1 MTKDEGKPEDRPLMR
16 LHALTNEIR
25 KAGNENDLA
34 ATEGHIDDILK
45 GELEKYTMGN
55 TEAAETA
62 ALGLATHRLEHL
74 IAQRRAA
81 LNGKSSVP
89 IGQSLAHNSL
99 MKAENLRDLRKRL
112 TDPLLTALT
121 IMLAVILFVVAPL
134 QAAGVVAA
142 HNFGLAFGLVL
153 VATVFIVSESRIAVG
168 AILISLGLV
177 VVATVLR
184 LQHPSVIDIYL
195 DAVAWLITSI
205 ALGCVVAQAVQ
216 LGE

>member
-1 MTKDEGKPEDRPLMR
+1 
-16 LHALTNEIR
+16 
-25 KAGNENDLA
+25 
-34 ATEGHIDDILK
+34 
-45 GELEKYTMGN
+45 
-55 TEAAETA
+55 
-62 ALGLATHRLEHL
+62 
-74 IAQRRAA
+74 
-81 LNGKSSVP
+81 
-89 IGQSLAHNSL
+89 